1 MNRGREKDRLTIDGN
16 DMGIQGLRDEA
27 GQRPGSSNS
36 EIGGRDD
43 GVGRG
48 RRSLAM
54 ARWPAVRR
62 GTMERG
68 YSLRR
73 DATPQTRAH
82 LKSNPIFRRE
92 RERETYA

>member
-48 RRSLAM
+48 RRSSAM
-54 ARWPAVRR
+54 ARWPAVRS
-62 GTMERG
+62 GMVNNGEERDDG
-68 YSLRR
+68 EGL
-73 DATPQTRAH
+73 
-82 LKSNPIFRRE
+82 
-92 RERETYA
+92 